1 MLAKKYLLWAGGG
14 AVAVSIAVA
23 ITVNVIINS
32 NDGNTKQLTCA
43 ELQQE
48 IDKLGQ
54 PKFSN
59 LPESIKNQI
68 KVTGNDCSLS
78 GSDWTLNN
86 GLISYPNE
94 KAKKW
99 KDMIGAEKA
108 PNMNDGDNILDDKFG
123 SK

>member
-1 MLAKKYLLWAGGG
+1 M
-14 AVAVSIAVA
+14 
-23 ITVNVIINS
+23 IINT

-86 GLISYPNE
+86 GLISLANAKE
-94 KAKKW
+94 KEW

-108 PNMNDGDNILDDKFG
+108 PNMYDGDNILDDKFG